1 MGKCPENDSA
11 LEREIPVFQVLD
23 VASDAILDVRTISCF
38 TTKSSHLS
46 QTGDSRLN
54 ERADVIIGHQLGKLL
69 VMFDQMRPWTDDA
82 HVAPEDVPELRDFV
96 DT

>member
-23 VASDAILDVRTISCF
+23 VASDTILDVRTISCF
-38 TTKSSHLS
+38 PTKSSHLS
-46 QTGDSRLN
+46 QTGDSGFN
-54 ERADVIIGHQLGKLL
+54 ERPDVIIGHQLGKLL

-82 HVAPEDVPELRDFV
+82 HVTPEDVPELWDLV
-96 DT
+96 DA